1 MGVPVGQPRRRGRGR
16 AHRAGRSLSALFER
30 LSVAVYCLPLLA
42 IGPILQIVTTGSST
56 KIVLAALAVFF
67 TTMVCCVLGLR
78 SADPASLDVVY
89 AAGGGKLRM
98 FSAVRVQA
106 ALPSVFVGLRIA
118 APAALLGAIVGE
130 YLGGSR
136 GLGVAMI
143 LSQSSFQVARTWGLA
158 VVIGVTVG
166 LAYAVTGLI
175 ARLLVPWAAGERPI
189 TVLQLGQSRR
199 GVIATVLTGVA
210 SVAILVYRVVGDA
223 ALVRPEPVLRQAAA
237 RRVAFPH
244 DRQRRPRRGVVGAR
258 HHTRRHGGRLRH
270 RFGRL
275 GGGGRRRRSRRR
287 SSTPW

>member
-1 MGVPVGQPRRRGRGR
+1 MIERRRRLIGVVGAAIVVGVVWTVVAWWVAPLVTPTIPDVARQMWHDR
-16 AHRAGRSLSALFER
+16 AYYPPHLRTTLSEAAWGYLWGNLAGAAVAGLIVLVGPLSALFER

-98 FSAVRVQA
+98 FSSVRVQA

-175 ARLLVPWAAGERPI
+175 ARFLRAVGGGRAADHR
-189 TVLQLGQSRR
+189 
-199 GVIATVLTGVA
+199 
-210 SVAILVYRVVGDA
+210 
-223 ALVRPEPVLRQAAA
+223 AAA
-237 RRVAFPH
+237 RPVPA
-244 DRQRRPRRGVVGAR
+244 RG
-258 HHTRRHGGRLRH
+258 RRHPRSPAWR
-270 RFGRL
+270 RWRSSCSC
-275 GGGGRRRRSRRR
+275 GGRRCAG
-287 SSTPW
+287 ST

>member
-1 MGVPVGQPRRRGRGR
+1 MIERRRRLIGVVGAAIVVGVVWTVVAWWVAPLVTPTVPDVARQMWHDR
-16 AHRAGRSLSALFER
+16 AYYPPHLRTTLSEAAWGYLWGNLAGAAVAGLIVLVAPLSALFER

-130 YLGGSR
+130 YLGGSQRARR
-136 GLGVAMI
+136 GDDPV
-143 LSQSSFQVARTWGLA
+143 A
-158 VVIGVTVG
+158 VV
-166 LAYAVTGLI
+166 
-175 ARLLVPWAAGERPI
+175 VP
-189 TVLQLGQSRR
+189 
-199 GVIATVLTGVA
+199 
-210 SVAILVYRVVGDA
+210 
-223 ALVRPEPVLRQAAA
+223 
-237 RRVAFPH
+237 
-244 DRQRRPRRGVVGAR
+244 
-258 HHTRRHGGRLRH
+258 GGRAR
-270 RFGRL
+270 GA
-275 GGGGRRRRSRRR
+275 SP
-287 SSTPW
+287 SSSG